1 MAKKSMIDALLN
13 QDKKYDYG
21 MILPLKSRIG
31 MDPDQLSTD
40 YMKGDLSP
48 AVPSIIA
55 DMWNSAVEGGQM
67 MKGERPIDPGKVFM
81 NTLDFVPGALAA
93 GRMAPK
99 GATLGMFAG
108 SGAKTADL
116 DKMKLAQKM
125 LDDGVDR
132 ANVWKQTGWM
142 RGPDGKM
149 RFEVDDS
156 AARFDMDVVPPAEG
170 RLDLAGGYLEA
181 KYGIPRNK
189 LATGQNP
196 ELDKEA
202 LAWADKNMH
211 LAREGET
218 AMSAALSHGDAFLAY
233 PDLAKI
239 RLGRETGKAQ
249 GSIDST
255 ADKIKIGGGIIGRGA
270 DAEKSTALHEL
281 QHAIQQTEGFAAGG
295 NLSSAYMDRNLRK
308 QWGKEINTLLQPRSR
323 KEYMKLIK
331 AGWPEA
337 TQKQLDKSYRAY
349 LKDAKKALL
358 DPYHPAAKAAQETVA
373 ERIYKRLAGEAE
385 ARNVQT
391 RMDMTP
397 EQRLAEPPWT
407 TLDVPEADQIVR
419 MIDALR

>member
-170 RLDLAGGYLEA
+170 RLDLA
-181 KYGIPRNK
+181 
-189 LATGQNP
+189 
-196 ELDKEA
+196 
-202 LAWADKNMH
+202 
-211 LAREGET
+211 
-218 AMSAALSHGDAFLAY
+218 
-233 PDLAKI
+233 
-239 RLGRETGKAQ
+239 
-249 GSIDST
+249 
-255 ADKIKIGGGIIGRGA
+255 
-270 DAEKSTALHEL
+270 
-281 QHAIQQTEGFAAGG
+281 
-295 NLSSAYMDRNLRK
+295 
-308 QWGKEINTLLQPRSR
+308 
-323 KEYMKLIK
+323 
-331 AGWPEA
+331 
-337 TQKQLDKSYRAY
+337 
-349 LKDAKKALL
+349 
-358 DPYHPAAKAAQETVA
+358 
-373 ERIYKRLAGEAE
+373 
-385 ARNVQT
+385 
-391 RMDMTP
+391 
-397 EQRLAEPPWT
+397 
-407 TLDVPEADQIVR
+407 
-419 MIDALR
+419 